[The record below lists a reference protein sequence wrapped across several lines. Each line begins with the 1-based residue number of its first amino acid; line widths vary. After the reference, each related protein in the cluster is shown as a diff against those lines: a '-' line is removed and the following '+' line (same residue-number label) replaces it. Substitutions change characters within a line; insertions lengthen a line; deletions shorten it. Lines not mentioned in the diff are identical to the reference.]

1 MNNTIRISDNSI
13 TLRFATADD
22 AGLIL
27 DFIRQLA
34 DYEKMTHEVVTDE
47 DQLRQSLFGE
57 RRVAEIVIASYDGEP
72 AGFALFFHNFS
83 TFLGRPGIYLED
95 LFVIPKLRG
104 HGIGQVMLSHLA
116 GIAVERGCG
125 RFEWSVLDWNT
136 DAIRFYERFGAKAM
150 DEWTV
155 SEPAATRS
163 RSWHGP
169 GARTFNVERLT
180 F

>member
-1 MNNTIRISDNSI
+1 MNDATQTSDPRIA
-13 TLRFATADD
+13 LRFATGDD
-22 AGLIL
+22 VGLIL

-34 DYEKMTHEVVTDE
+34 DFEKMADEVVTDE

-57 RRVAEIVIASYDGEP
+57 RRVAEVVIASYDGEP

-104 HGIGQVMLSHLA
+104 RGIGRVMLSFLA
-116 GIAVERGCG
+116 KLAVERGCG
-125 RFEWSVLDWNT
+125 RLEWWVLDSNEP
-136 DAIRFYERFGAKAM
+136 AIRFYERLGAQAM

-155 SEPAATRS
+155 FRLSGDALQNL
-163 RSWHGP
+163 
-169 GARTFNVERLT
+169 ARLSS
-180 F
+180 